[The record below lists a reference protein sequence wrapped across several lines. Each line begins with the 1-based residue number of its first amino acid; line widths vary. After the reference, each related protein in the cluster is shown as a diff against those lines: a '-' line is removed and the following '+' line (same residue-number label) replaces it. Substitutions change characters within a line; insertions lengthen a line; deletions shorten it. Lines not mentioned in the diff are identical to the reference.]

1 MTDLEYFSHPA
12 LSASKI
18 TQILRC
24 PYDYFNDV
32 KLESKSLDFGSEV
45 HKLVLESDLET
56 LYSGEKV
63 IVEKD
68 FGDLRSKSAKEAKEA
83 FYNAHAK
90 DYVVSQEAFKCA
102 ETLLKSDLGA
112 FFQYKG
118 IREKPYFDKVLGRD
132 FKCKPDF
139 FLENFKYGND
149 YVNLCIDLKT
159 CTSNTEKSFTQSVIS
174 YGYHIQA
181 YVYSKILKADSFLFI
196 TIEKGTNNIACY
208 YLDSAWF
215 EKAESDI
222 KEAFEILDNK
232 EKYNKKVRVFKDEN
246 NELTL
251 IKKLDMPLYL
261 AKVY

>member
-18 TQILRC
+18 TQILRS

-32 KLESKSLDFGSEV
+32 KLESKSLDFGSIV
-45 HKLVLESDLET
+45 HKLVLESNLDAL
-56 LYSGEKV
+56 LNGQKV
-63 IVEKD
+63 VIERE
-68 FGDLRSKSAKEAKEA
+68 FGDLRSKAAREEKEA
-83 FYNAHAK
+83 FYAK
-90 DYVVSQEAFKCA
+90 HCNDYVVSKEAFECA
-102 ETLLKSDLGA
+102 KTLLESDLGA

-118 IREKPYFDKVLGRD
+118 VREKPYFDKVLGRE

-139 FLENFKYGND
+139 FLENFKYGKDN
-149 YVNLCIDLKT
+149 VNLCIDLKT
-159 CTSNTEKSFTQSVIS
+159 CVSNTEKGFTQSVMS